1 MDTGIYLAGSKN
13 NLALGV
19 ETCQCANA
27 YSGSSCQDPSE
38 GYFRWTEITI
48 TETEEFSYEQYVGKS
63 IPCNCNG
70 RSLSCNRETGH
81 CEVCEFIKIC
91 FTALTDLFNSAT
103 IFHRDAKRIRAG
115 QIVSSVPK
123 VFMGIHSIRMDVNRV
138 RAQRQA
144 KTLQRDAH
152 SKRIV
157 SAVFVSQ
164 AIRAIFVNSVAW
176 AISVYP
182 IMTADIVRNAIVIQ
196 TALFPTSVTN

>member
-27 YSGSSCQDPSE
+27 YSGSSCQDPAE

-48 TETEEFSYEQYVGKS
+48 TETEEYSYEQYVGKS
-63 IPCNCNG
+63 MPCNCNG

-81 CEVCEFIKIC
+81 CEVCESIGIAPAC
-91 FTALTDLFNSAT
+91 LQIYLFPDQ
-103 IFHRDAKRIRAG
+103 IFYRDAKRIRAG
-115 QIVSSVPK
+115 QIVSSAPRA
-123 VFMGIHSIRMDVNRV
+123 FMGIRSIRMDANRV

-144 KTLQRDAH
+144 KTLQKDAH

-157 SAVFVSQ
+157 SAVSVSQ
-164 AIRAIFVNSVAW
+164 AIRATFVNNVAW

-182 IMTADIVRNAIVIQ
+182 IMRVDNVRNVIVIQ
-196 TALFPTSVTN
+196 TVLFQTSVTN